1 MDRTSLTL
9 LDRLRDE
16 GDDSAWREL
25 ADLYLP
31 VLRNWLRRYDL
42 QSSDADDLIQ
52 EVMLVV
58 SREVGSFEHSGRTG
72 AFRTWLKSTLIN
84 RLRDWWRSKK
94 YRPLAS
100 GESDFLQQLNQ
111 LEDPNSQLSQLWN
124 AEHDRLLIRQL
135 LATVEPQFSEST
147 RESFRR
153 IVLCGDDLDQVAKD
167 LGLSRNAVVIAKHRV
182 LKALRHAG
190 EGLIGE

>member
-25 ADLYLP
+25 TDLYSP
-31 VLRNWLRRYDL
+31 VLHNWLRRYDL
-42 QSSDADDLIQ
+42 QSSDADDLVQ
-52 EVMLVV
+52 EVLLVV
-58 SREVGSFEHSGRTG
+58 TREVGNFEHSGRSG
-72 AFRTWLKSTLIN
+72 AFRAWLKTTLIN

-100 GESDFLQQLNQ
+100 GESDFVEQLNQ

-124 AEHDRLLIRQL
+124 AEHDRLLIGQL
-135 LATVEPQFSEST
+135 LATIEPQFSEST
-147 RESFRR
+147 REAFRR
-153 IVLCGDDLDQVAKD
+153 IVLGGEDLDQVAID
-167 LGLSRNAVVIAKHRV
+167 LGLSRNAAIIAKHRV
-182 LKALRHAG
+182 LKALRRAG
-190 EGLIGE
+190 QGLIGE